1 MLTPNQTIGPY
12 TLIRPLGQGAFGVV
26 WLAERRGLITTQVA
40 VKIPR
45 DPSDLIVTEV
55 TQEAQVWQQASG
67 HPNVLPVIECAIY
80 DGHVVIVSE
89 YVADGTLEDWL
100 ARQGGKAPTIEEAL
114 QIVTGILAGL
124 EHLHRQQIIHR
135 DLKPANVMLQGNLPR
150 LTDFGLARGKSMGQT
165 QHITGTLHYMA
176 PEMFSGN
183 YSPQSD
189 LWAAG
194 VILYELLSGALPFP
208 QERVEMLIPAIVAT
222 EPLAMP
228 GGVSPAMQQV
238 VANALK
244 KSPDDRFGSA
254 SDMRAALM
262 SAAAGDAALGRGS
275 AESKS
280 AGGDSFRT
288 DPSRVV
294 ILYKRNAQPDGH
306 VLLVLEKEL
315 SSRGYHIFIDRH
327 MTVGIQ
333 WAKEI
338 EHQIRTAEAVIPLL
352 SAISVQSEMLAYE
365 LKIAQETLHQK
376 GRPHLLP
383 VRVDYLEPL
392 TGELEE
398 ILSPIQYTAWQGPQD
413 DQRLVD
419 EVLLGQQNR
428 PSNAEIVPAQPMESV
443 GGAVNLDSHYWIVR
457 PTELQFRQ
465 AIARHDS
472 IVLLKGARQ
481 MGKTSLL
488 ARGLQQS
495 RDAGSLCI
503 RTDFQKLNAGD
514 LESIDT
520 LFQGLIEMI
529 ADQLDL
535 DYDPDKHWNPRR
547 GANVNLERFL
557 RREVLN
563 VSTAPVMWAMDEV
576 DRLFSFP
583 FGSEVFGLFRSWHN
597 ERSLDPSGPWS
608 RLTLAIAYATEAHL
622 FITDVNQS
630 PFNVGTRL
638 LLEDLAPE
646 QVSELNRRYGSP
658 LRTADEEA
666 GFYRLLSGQPYLTQ
680 RGLNEMVVQQMRFP
694 AFAAVAGQEEG
705 MFGDHLRRFLVLLVR
720 DPHLCDVMRLVLKGQ
735 SCPSAEDFYRL
746 RSAGILAGESI
757 ADARPRCQLYAAYLK
772 RHLL

>member
-1 MLTPNQTIGPY
+1 MLSPNQTVGPY
-12 TLIRPLGQGAFGVV
+12 ILVRPLGQGTFGTV

-40 VKIPR
+40 LKIPR
-45 DPSDLIVTEV
+45 DPTDLIVAEV
-55 TQEAQVWQQASG
+55 TQEAQVWQRASG

-89 YVADGTLEDWL
+89 YVADGTLEEWL
-100 ARQGGKAPTIEEAL
+100 VRQGGKAPSVEHAV
-114 QIVTGILAGL
+114 QIVSGVLAGL

-135 DLKPANVMLQGNLPR
+135 DLKPANVMLQGDMPR
-150 LTDFGLARGKSMGQT
+150 LTDFGLARGESTGLT
-165 QHITGTLHYMA
+165 QHVTGTLHYMS
-176 PEMFSGN
+176 PEMFSGE
-183 YSPQSD
+183 YSAQSD

-208 QERVEMLIPAIVAT
+208 QERIEMLIPAIVTA

-228 GGVSPAMQQV
+228 GAVSPTLQQV
-238 VANALK
+238 VFKALK
-244 KSPDDRFGSA
+244 KSPNDRFGSA
-254 SDMRAALM
+254 AQMRSSLM
-262 SAAAGDAALGRGS
+262 SAASVDDRLAGASYGELQS
-275 AESKS
+275 ARSNLT
-280 AGGDSFRT
+280 DS
-288 DPSRVV
+288 SRVV

-306 VLLVLEKEL
+306 VLALLEEEL
-315 SSRGYHIFIDRH
+315 SKLGYDVFIDRH
-327 MTVGIQ
+327 MTVGIV
-333 WAKEI
+333 WAREI
-338 EHQIRTAEAVIPLL
+338 EQQIRTAAAVIPLI
-352 SAISVQSEMLAYE
+352 SAASVPSEMLAYE
-365 LKIAQETLHQK
+365 LKIAQETLQRT
-376 GRPHLLP
+376 GRPLLLP
-383 VRVDYLEPL
+383 IRVNYTEPL
-392 TGELEE
+392 AGELED
-398 ILSPIQYTAWQGPQD
+398 ILSPIQYATWQGPED
-413 DQRLVD
+413 DPRLLD
-419 EVLLGQQNR
+419 EILSGLQNR
-428 PSNAEIVPAQPMESV
+428 PSNAEIVPSHPIEAV

-457 PTELQFRQ
+457 PTELLFRQ

-488 ARGLQQS
+488 ARGLQQAREAS
-495 RDAGSLCI
+495 SLCI

-514 LESIDT
+514 LETIDT

-563 VSTAPVMWAMDEV
+563 LSNAPVMWAMDEV

-597 ERSLDPSGPWS
+597 ERSLDPTGPWS

-638 LLEDLAPE
+638 LLEDLTPA
-646 QVSELNRRYGSP
+646 QASELNRRYGAP
-658 LRTADEEA
+658 LRSSEEEA
-666 GFYRLLSGQPYLTQ
+666 GFYRLLSGQPYLTV
-680 RGLNEMVVQQMRFP
+680 RGLNEMVTQRMRFSE
-694 AFAAVAGQEEG
+694 FESVAAQEEG

-720 DPHLCDVMRLVLKGQ
+720 DPHLCDVMRALLRGQ
-735 SCPSAEDFYRL
+735 PCPSAEYFYKL

-757 ADARPRCQLYAAYLK
+757 ADARPRCQLYSTYLK

>member
-1 MLTPNQTIGPY
+1 
-12 TLIRPLGQGAFGVV
+12 
-26 WLAERRGLITTQVA
+26 
-40 VKIPR
+40 
-45 DPSDLIVTEV
+45 
-55 TQEAQVWQQASG
+55 
-67 HPNVLPVIECAIY
+67 
-80 DGHVVIVSE
+80 
-89 YVADGTLEDWL
+89 
-100 ARQGGKAPTIEEAL
+100 
-114 QIVTGILAGL
+114 
-124 EHLHRQQIIHR
+124 
-135 DLKPANVMLQGNLPR
+135 
-150 LTDFGLARGKSMGQT
+150 MGQT

-176 PEMFSGN
+176 PEMFSGD

-194 VILYELLSGALPFP
+194 VILYELLTGALPFP
-208 QERVEMLIPAIVAT
+208 QERIEMLIPAIVAT

-228 GGVSPAMQQV
+228 DAISPALRQV
-238 VANALK
+238 VTRALK
-244 KSPDDRFGSA
+244 KNPEDRFASA
-254 SDMRAALM
+254 AEMRAAML
-262 SAAAGDAALGRGS
+262 AAAATDTPL
-275 AESKS
+275 S
-280 AGGDSFRT
+280 AGAVTNESQSGDSYRT
-288 DPSRVV
+288 DPTRVV

-315 SSRGYHIFIDRH
+315 STRGYHVFIDRH

-338 EHQIRTAEAVIPLL
+338 EHQIRSAEAVIPLL
-352 SAISVQSEMLAYE
+352 SAESVQSEMMAYE
-365 LKIAQETLHQK
+365 LKIAQETMNRK
-376 GRPHLLP
+376 GRPYLLP
-383 VRVDYLEPL
+383 VRVNYLDPL
-392 TGELEE
+392 SGELAD
-398 ILSPIQYTAWQGPQD
+398 ILNPIQYTVWNGPPD
-413 DQRLVD
+413 DRRLAD
-419 EVLLGQQNR
+419 EILLGLQNR
-428 PSNAEIVPAQPMESV
+428 PSNAEVVPAQPMEAV
-443 GGAVNLDSHYWIVR
+443 GGAVNLDSHYWLVR
-457 PTELQFRQ
+457 PTELLFRQ

-488 ARGLQQS
+488 ARGLQQA
-495 RDAGSLCI
+495 REAGSLCI
-503 RTDFQKLNAGD
+503 RTDFQKLNAAA
-514 LESIDT
+514 LETIDT

-529 ADQLDL
+529 AEQLDL

-563 VSTAPVMWAMDEV
+563 LSSAPVMWAMDEV
-576 DRLFSFP
+576 DRLFSYP

-597 ERSLDPSGPWS
+597 ERSLDPTGPWS

-658 LRTADEEA
+658 LRNTDEEA

-680 RGLNEMVVQQMRFP
+680 RGLNEMVSQHMRFHT
-694 AFAAVAGQEEG
+694 FETVAAQEEG

-720 DPHLCDVMRLVLKGQ
+720 DPHLCDVMRAVLRGQ
-735 SCPSAEDFYRL
+735 PCPSAEDFYKL
-746 RSAGILAGESI
+746 RSAGILSGDSL
-757 ADARPRCQLYAAYLK
+757 ADARPRCQLYAVYLK

>member
-1 MLTPNQTIGPY
+1 MLIPNQTVGPY
-12 TLIRPLGQGAFGVV
+12 TLIRPLGQGAFGSV

-40 VKIPR
+40 LKIPR
-45 DPSDLIVTEV
+45 DASELIVTEV

-67 HPNVLPVIECAIY
+67 HPNVLPVIECALY

-89 YVADGTLEDWL
+89 FVAEGTLEDWL
-100 ARQGGKAPTIEEAL
+100 ARQGGKAPSTEEAIE
-114 QIVTGILAGL
+114 IVGGILAGL
-124 EHLHRQQIIHR
+124 EHLHRQHIIHR
-135 DLKPANVMLQGNLPR
+135 DLKPANVMLQGRMPR
-150 LTDFGLARGKSMGQT
+150 LTDFGLARGRATGQT
-165 QHITGTLHYMA
+165 QHITGTMHYMA

-208 QERVEMLIPAIVAT
+208 QERIEMLIPAIVAS

-228 GGVSPAMQQV
+228 VSVSPALQQV
-238 VANALK
+238 VAVSLRKDPAE
-244 KSPDDRFGSA
+244 RFHSA
-254 SDMRAALM
+254 SEMRAAML
-262 SAAAGDAALGRGS
+262 SAAAGASSPAIAADS
-275 AESKS
+275 ASDD
-280 AGGDSFRT
+280 DSNPT
-288 DPSRVV
+288 DPTRVV

-306 VLLVLEKEL
+306 VLLLLETEL
-315 SSRGYHIFIDRH
+315 TKRGYHVFVDRH

-338 EHQIRTAEAVIPLL
+338 ERQIRTAGAVIPLL
-352 SAISVQSEMLAYE
+352 SASSVQSEMLAYE
-365 LKIAQETLHQK
+365 LKIAQETVLRT

-383 VRVDYLEPL
+383 IRVAYSDPL
-392 TGELEE
+392 AGELED
-398 ILSPIQYTAWQGPQD
+398 ILSPIQYASWDSPSD
-413 DQRLVD
+413 DQRLAD
-419 EVLLGQQNR
+419 EILLGLQNR
-428 PSNAEIVPAQPMESV
+428 PSTAEIVPTQPMEAV

-457 PTELQFRQ
+457 PTEMLFRQ
-465 AIARHDS
+465 AVARHDS

-488 ARGLQQS
+488 ARGLQQA
-495 RDAGSLCI
+495 REAGSLCV
-503 RTDFQKLNAGD
+503 RTDFQKLNAAS
-514 LESIDT
+514 LESIDA

-535 DYDPDKHWNPRR
+535 EYEPDRHWNPRR

-557 RREVLN
+557 RREVLGPRQ
-563 VSTAPVMWAMDEV
+563 VPVMWAMDEV
-576 DRLFSFP
+576 DRLFSYP

-597 ERSLDPSGPWS
+597 ERSLDPTGPWS

-638 LLEDLAPE
+638 LLEDLSPE
-646 QVSELNRRYGSP
+646 QVAELNRRYGSP
-658 LRTADEEA
+658 LRSAGEEA
-666 GFYRLLSGQPYLTQ
+666 GFYRLLSGQPYLSQ
-680 RGLNEMVVQQMRFP
+680 RGLNEMVAQHMRFA
-694 AFAAVAGQEEG
+694 AFETAAGQEEG

-720 DPHLCDVMRLVLKGQ
+720 DPHLCDVMRAVLRGQ
-735 SCPSAEDFYRL
+735 PCPSAEYFYKL
-746 RSAGILAGESI
+746 RSAGVLAGESI
-757 ADARPRCQLYAAYLK
+757 SDARPRCQLYADYLK